1 MKILYITAQTPYGD
15 GEQFIPPEI
24 IEMMN
29 KGNEIIVVPL
39 RPNRDLAKGGET
51 RQIAKYTKY
60 VPLINVKVVL
70 CAAAVLFKHPIKYF
84 KILGNILINSGSVL
98 KVFKNLLL
106 LGKGL
111 VIADIAKENKVE
123 HIHAH
128 WASTP
133 STAAFIA
140 SYMSGIQYSFTSH
153 RWDIAE
159 NNMLRKKAE
168 TAKFIRVIDDPG
180 FKEMIG
186 FIGEANKEKCHK
198 IHVGVQIADAEV
210 KPKKKRDYFYIV
222 TPANFVEKK
231 GHKYL
236 IEAIEKLVKMGYSI
250 KCSFYGSGPLENQLI
265 DNIEKLGM
273 SDSIKVCGKIAHDDL
288 LKMYLEG
295 EVDCVALPSIVTADG
310 EKEGI
315 PVSLMEAMAYNI
327 PAVSTYTGGIP
338 ELLGEDCGVL
348 VHEKNIDELV
358 QGLKK
363 LIDDEG
369 YRKTVEVNGYKR
381 VYDEFYI
388 SSVVTKMLKLMK
400 D

>member
-84 KILGNILINSGSVL
+84 KILGNILSNSGSVL

-111 VIADIAKENKVE
+111 VIADIAKENNVE

-140 SYMSGIQYSFTSH
+140 SYMSGIEYSFTSH

-180 FKEMIG
+180 FKEMVG

-250 KCSFYGSGPLENQLI
+250 KCSFYGSGPLEKQLI

-358 QGLKK
+358 EGLKK
-363 LIDDEG
+363 LIDDDG

>member
-29 KGNEIIVVPL
+29 KGNEVLVVPL
-39 RPNRDLAKGGET
+39 RPSHDLAKGGET
-51 RQIAKYTKY
+51 GKIAKYTKY
-60 VPLINVKVVL
+60 VPLISIKVVL
-70 CAAAVLFKHPIKYF
+70 CAVAILFKHPIKYF
-84 KILGNILINSGSVL
+84 KILGSILTNSGSLL
-98 KVFKNLLL
+98 KVLKNLLL

-111 VIADIAKENKVE
+111 VIGDIAKKNNIE

-133 STAAFIA
+133 STAAYIA
-140 SYMSGIQYSFTSH
+140 SYMYGIEYSFTSH

-159 NNMLRKKAE
+159 NNMLREKAE

-180 FKEMIG
+180 YEEMLG
-186 FIGEANKEKCHK
+186 FIGNENKDKCHK
-198 IHVGVQIADAEV
+198 IHVGVEITDAEV

-236 IEAIEKLVKMGYSI
+236 IEAIEKLIKMGYSI
-250 KCSFYGSGPLENQLI
+250 KCSFYGSGPLEKQLI
-265 DNIEKLGM
+265 DSIEEAGI
-273 SDSIKVCGKIAHDDL
+273 SDSVKVCGKIAHDDL
-288 LKMYLEG
+288 LKLYLEG

-338 ELLGEDCGVL
+338 ELLGDDCGVL
-348 VHEKNIDELV
+348 VNEKNVDELV
-358 QGLKK
+358 QGLKR
-363 LIDDEG
+363 LIDDAE
-369 YRKTVEVNGYKR
+369 YRNTVEINGYKR
-381 VYDEFYI
+381 VYAEFYI
-388 SSVVTKMLKLMK
+388 SSVVTKMLKLMN

>member
-29 KGNEIIVVPL
+29 KGNEVLVMPL
-39 RPNRDLAKGGET
+39 RPNHNLSKGEEI
-51 RQIAKYTKY
+51 RQVAEHTKY
-60 VPLINVKVVL
+60 VPLISVKVIL
-70 CAAAVLFKHPIKYF
+70 SAVPIFFRHPLKYF
-84 KILGNILINSGSVL
+84 SLLGNIFVHSGSVL
-98 KVFKNLLL
+98 KTLKNLLL
-106 LGKGL
+106 ISKGL
-111 VIADIAKENKVE
+111 VASDFVIKNNIE

-133 STAAFIA
+133 STTAFIA
-140 SYMSGIQYSFTSH
+140 SYMSGVPYSFTSH

-180 FKEMIG
+180 FEEMIG
-186 FIGEANKEKCHK
+186 FIGEDNKKKCHK
-198 IHVGVQIADAEV
+198 IHVGVQITDAEI

-236 IEAIEKLVKMGYSI
+236 IEAIEHLKKMGYSI
-250 KCSFYGSGPLENQLI
+250 KCSFYGSGPLEKELNEYI
-265 DNIEKLGM
+265 TKMKL
-273 SDSIKVCGKIAHDDL
+273 DDCVKICGKIAHDDL
-288 LKMYLEG
+288 LRLYLNG
-295 EVDCVALPSIVTADG
+295 EVDCVALPSIVTSDG

-338 ELLGEDCGVL
+338 ELLGDDSGVL
-348 VHEKNIDELV
+348 VNEKNVDELTE
-358 QGLKK
+358 GIKK
-363 LIDDEG
+363 LIDDKN
-369 YRKTVEVNGYKR
+369 YREKIERNGYKR
-381 VYDEFYI
+381 VHEEFYI
-388 SSVVTKMLKLMK
+388 SSVVDKMLRLMK

>member
-111 VIADIAKENKVE
+111 VIADIAKENNVE